1 MGKGITLSSNKLKS
15 LKELFNNVVIQEKI
29 GFSINKGRLIMIL
42 LSSYLNIGNKL
53 KSEKVFDT
61 ILDVDANYFI
71 NINRIKDT
79 RVEEFKDGYK
89 KINDYFSSLG
99 RILKLSKDKNG
110 KLYKEAIRMFDFP
123 EVNGIGLGYSR
134 GKRGSGFGEK
144 LSKKIINDAKEII
157 DAGTVDPEIFHLIGL
172 FEENVGPDRLSDMF
186 ATLLED
192 EIREYTKRINKAL
205 GINKENY
212 PKLDFEGEFL
222 INPFKRNIVLL
233 LPQDILH
240 ELPIAKDWDDID
252 RVCREIEKIKN
263 EMNTLVKN
271 NWSKIGVTYKKSYIR
286 ENIINDKELL
296 NKLISEYKESKVEEY
311 DFEKDPLGLSALAD
325 LVSKLSQEDLVE
337 DLDKNK
343 TTLDITKDICERF
356 KYQIENKKAYQILY
370 TDDLKPRKEKIA
382 QQLFL
387 CVADAYCK
395 TNNLDLSPECN
406 VGRGPVDFKTSKGDK
421 DKTLVEIKLTTNSGQ
436 LVHGLEVQLEE
447 YSKAE
452 ETKNLI
458 YLVIDNGGS
467 KKKIE
472 QLYEVYRKFASDKKK
487 PYLIF
492 VDAIPK
498 ESASRY

>member
-1 MGKGITLSSNKLKS
+1 
-15 LKELFNNVVIQEKI
+15 
-29 GFSINKGRLIMIL
+29 MIL

-53 KSEKVFDT
+53 KLSKTFDT
-61 ILDVDANYFI
+61 ILDLDANYFI

-79 RVEEFKDGYK
+79 KVEEFKRGYK
-89 KINDYFSSLG
+89 KINDYFSGIGTL
-99 RILKLSKDKNG
+99 LKYSKGNNDRF
-110 KLYKEAIRMFDFP
+110 YKEAMKKFNFH
-123 EVNGIGLGYSR
+123 EVNGIGLGYSK
-134 GKRGSGFGEK
+134 GKNGSGFGKE
-144 LSKKIINDAKEII
+144 LTKKIISDAKEII
-157 DAGTVDPEIFHLIGL
+157 DAGKIEPEIFHLIGL

-192 EIREYTKRINKAL
+192 EIRDYTKRINKEL
-205 GINKENY
+205 GINKKNY
-212 PKLDFEGEFL
+212 PNLNFEGDFL
-222 INPFKRNIVLL
+222 INPYKKSIILL

-263 EMNTLVKN
+263 DINTLVKKSWKN
-271 NWSKIGVTYKKSYIR
+271 FRSTYKKSYIR
-286 ENIINDKELL
+286 ESIINDKEVL
-296 NKLISEYKESKVEEY
+296 NKLISEYRKANVEEY
-311 DFEKDPLGLSALAD
+311 DFEKDPLGLIVLGE
-325 LVSKLSQEDLVE
+325 LVNRLSQEDLVE
-337 DLDKNK
+337 DIDNNI
-343 TTLDITKDICERF
+343 TTFELTKVICERF

-387 CVADAYCK
+387 CIADAYCK
-395 TNNLDLSPECN
+395 ANNLDLSPECN
-406 VGRGPVDFKTSKGDK
+406 LGRGPVDFKTSNGDK

-458 YLVIDNGGS
+458 YLVIHNGGS

-472 QLYEVYRKFASDKKK
+472 ELYEVYGKFESYKKK

-492 VDAIPK
+492 VDATPK

>member
-1 MGKGITLSSNKLKS
+1 
-15 LKELFNNVVIQEKI
+15 
-29 GFSINKGRLIMIL
+29 MIL

-53 KSEKVFDT
+53 KLSKTFDT
-61 ILDVDANYFI
+61 ILDLDANYFI

-79 RVEEFKDGYK
+79 KVEEFKSGYK
-89 KINDYFSSLG
+89 KINDYFSG
-99 RILKLSKDKNG
+99 IGTILKYSKGNNDRF
-110 KLYKEAIRMFDFP
+110 YKEAMKKFNFH
-123 EVNGIGLGYSR
+123 EVNGIGLGYSK
-134 GKRGSGFGEK
+134 GKNGSGFGKE
-144 LSKKIINDAKEII
+144 LTKKIIGDAKEII
-157 DAGTVDPEIFHLIGL
+157 DAGTIDPEIFHLIGL

-192 EIREYTKRINKAL
+192 EIRDYTIRINKEL
-205 GINKENY
+205 GINKKNY
-212 PKLDFEGEFL
+212 PNLNFEGEFL
-222 INPFKRNIVLL
+222 INPYKKSIILL

-252 RVCREIEKIKN
+252 RVCKEIEKIKN
-263 EMNTLVKN
+263 DINTLVKKSWRN
-271 NWSKIGVTYKKSYIR
+271 FRSTYKKSYIR
-286 ENIINDKELL
+286 ESIINDKEVL
-296 NKLISEYKESKVEEY
+296 NKLISEYRKANVEEY
-311 DFEKDPLGLSALAD
+311 DFEKDPLGLIVLGE
-325 LVSKLSQEDLVE
+325 LVNRVSQEDLVE
-337 DLDKNK
+337 DIDNNI
-343 TTLDITKDICERF
+343 TTFELTKVICERF

-387 CVADAYCK
+387 CIADAYCK
-395 TNNLDLSPECN
+395 ANNLDLSPECN
-406 VGRGPVDFKTSKGDK
+406 LGRGPVDFKTSKGDK

-467 KKKIE
+467 KKRIE
-472 QLYEVYRKFASDKKK
+472 QLYEVYEKFESDKKK

-492 VDAIPK
+492 VDATPK

>member
-1 MGKGITLSSNKLKS
+1 
-15 LKELFNNVVIQEKI
+15 
-29 GFSINKGRLIMIL
+29 MIL
-42 LSSYLNIGNKL
+42 LSSYLNIGNKFKL
-53 KSEKVFDT
+53 SKTFDT
-61 ILDVDANYFI
+61 ILDLDANYFI

-79 RVEEFKDGYK
+79 KVEEFKRGYK
-89 KINDYFSSLG
+89 KINDYFSG
-99 RILKLSKDKNG
+99 IGTILKYSKGNNDRF
-110 KLYKEAIRMFDFP
+110 YKEAMKKFNFH
-123 EVNGIGLGYSR
+123 EVNGIGLGYSK
-134 GKRGSGFGEK
+134 GKNGSGFGKE
-144 LSKKIINDAKEII
+144 LTKKIISDAKEII
-157 DAGTVDPEIFHLIGL
+157 DAGTIDPEIFHLIGL

-192 EIREYTKRINKAL
+192 EIRDYTKRINKEL
-205 GINKENY
+205 GINKKNY
-212 PKLDFEGEFL
+212 PNLNFEGEFL
-222 INPFKRNIVLL
+222 INPYKKSIILL

-263 EMNTLVKN
+263 DINTLIKKSWKN
-271 NWSKIGVTYKKSYIR
+271 FRSTYKKSYIR
-286 ENIINDKELL
+286 ESIINDKEVL
-296 NKLISEYKESKVEEY
+296 NKLISEYRKANVEEY
-311 DFEKDPLGLSALAD
+311 DFEKDPLGLIVLGE
-325 LVSKLSQEDLVE
+325 LVNRLSQEDLVE
-337 DLDKNK
+337 DIDNNI
-343 TTLDITKDICERF
+343 TTFELTKVICERF

-387 CVADAYCK
+387 CIADAYCK
-395 TNNLDLSPECN
+395 ANNLDLSPECN
-406 VGRGPVDFKTSKGDK
+406 LGRGPVDFKTSNGDK

-458 YLVIDNGGS
+458 YLVIHNGGS

-472 QLYEVYRKFASDKKK
+472 ELYEVYEKFESDKKK

-492 VDAIPK
+492 VDATPK